1 MEGLE
6 SLPQAAFQ
14 DLVVLTFKILAEE
27 ETEEAIAGPFSP
39 KRFGAVSHGN
49 PLCYYCVCGTVYED
63 GVVGR
68 DSPYIYMHLPPPPPP
83 LPLPLLRFYH
93 TPTNARR
100 LFDGASPHPALHYTH
115 PTTRPTNTHT
125 LTHLP
130 LAPSSLAQ
138 ARRAWGRRRHL
149 R

>member
-49 PLCYYCVCGTVYED
+49 PLCYCCVCGTVYED

-68 DSPYIYMHLPPPPPP
+68 DSPYIYMHLPPPFPFPFLSSGSTTHQLTLVDYLTALLHT
-83 LPLPLLRFYH
+83 LPCTTL
-93 TPTNARR
+93 
-100 LFDGASPHPALHYTH
+100 TH
-115 PTTRPTNTHT
+115 DTQTHQHTHT
-125 LTHLP
+125 HTHLP

-138 ARRAWGRRRHL
+138 ARQAWGRRRHL